1 MSALTDAEIADLR
14 EVIAKQ
20 KIAEVLTRYCRGID
34 RCDLDALLTV
44 FWADAEADYGSG
56 RQNAVDW
63 SVATVGALKSMHR
76 TQHSIGNI
84 LIHLEGERA
93 SAETY
98 CHAYHEIDG
107 ADGRVEMVV
116 AGRYL
121 DRLEHRDGEWR
132 IAERVYVMDWN
143 RNIPSTCNWTDGI
156 YANLNNRGTR
166 KPDDLLYRVPAF
178 AGTKG

>member
-1 MSALTDAEIADLR
+1 MSQLSDAEIADLR
-14 EVIAKQ
+14 EVVAKQ
-20 KIAEVLTRYCRGID
+20 KITEVLNRYCRGID
-34 RCDLDALLTV
+34 RCDLDTLLTV

-63 SVATVGALKSMHR
+63 SVAAVGALKGMHR
-76 TQHSIGNI
+76 TQHSVGNV

-98 CHAYHEIDG
+98 CHAYHEIDAAG
-107 ADGRVEMVV
+107 GRGEMVV
-116 AGRYL
+116 GGRYL

-132 IAERVYVMDWN
+132 IVERIYVMDWN
-143 RNIPSTCNWTDGI
+143 RNIPSTCNWDEGI

-166 KPDDLLYRVPAF
+166 KPDDLLYRTPAF